1 MDQFNNT
8 ATTYN
13 GTVHFSSSDAKAVL
27 PADATLA
34 NGVGTF
40 SVMFA
45 TPGADAVTAKDTVTT
60 SISAAATT
68 TVASGAAT
76 HFVVNGLATNEIAGG
91 TLVFTVAA
99 LDQFYNSAPSY
110 NGTVHFSSSDAKAVL
125 PANATLTNGVGVFS
139 VILETA
145 GSQSV
150 TATDTLT
157 GGINGA
163 RSTLVASSIAS
174 HFFVTGLPAGV
185 TAGTAYTF
193 TVTAQDQFNN
203 TASSYTGTTIF
214 SSSDVQAILP
224 AAGTLTNGI
233 GTFTAIF
240 KTAGGQTIV
249 AEDSVAGLGVAGS
262 ATVTVNPAA
271 TTHLGVIAPAAATAG
286 KAFSFT
292 VQALDAFNNIA
303 TGYTGTVHF
312 TTSDAGAGAAV
323 AQDYTM
329 VPSDDGVH
337 VFTGAATLVS
347 AGSQILTATDAANP
361 AVTGTSGVIAV
372 GPGVLSHFIL
382 AAPASTIAG
391 NPFVMQVTAVDQF
404 NNRATNFTGTAVFS
418 SGDSQATLP
427 ASTTLTAGFGA
438 FVVDLKTAG
447 NQTLTV
453 TDFATAVN
461 NIATV
466 FVGVVALGRIAV
478 VTPAAAVA
486 GVAFNFT
493 VSAKDA
499 SGNSLPNYV
508 GTVHFTSSDHSALLP
523 NDYTFTATD
532 GGVHVFS
539 AALQTVGTQSLS
551 ATDAGTNNTFAS
563 QPVLVNAQG
572 EHFSII
578 APTTASDLS
587 SATFT
592 VEAVDASNNL
602 TAAYAGTIHFTS
614 SDAAAVL
621 PADATLSGGVGVFS
635 ATLNTPGN
643 QDVIA
648 TDTVASNVSGTS
660 NTITVA
666 PCAGDAFCRH
676 SAGHCRGR
684 ITGVRHRYG
693 PGRHQSRCHGLQGHG
708 PFRIVGQYSDS
719 AGRLHIHAHGRRRA
733 CLCCDVENG
742 CLFRRNL
749 DRDRHFSGQPYR
761 QHAGDHRLRGASGFF
776 RHHCQSDQRHRRQLG
791 KHHGDCL

>member
-1 MDQFNNT
+1 
-8 ATTYN
+8 
-13 GTVHFSSSDAKAVL
+13 
-27 PADATLA
+27 
-34 NGVGTF
+34 
-40 SVMFA
+40 
-45 TPGADAVTAKDTVTT
+45 
-60 SISAAATT
+60 
-68 TVASGAAT
+68 
-76 HFVVNGLATNEIAGG
+76 
-91 TLVFTVAA
+91 
-99 LDQFYNSAPSY
+99 
-110 NGTVHFSSSDAKAVL
+110 
-125 PANATLTNGVGVFS
+125 
-139 VILETA
+139 
-145 GSQSV
+145 
-150 TATDTLT
+150 
-157 GGINGA
+157 
-163 RSTLVASSIAS
+163 
-174 HFFVTGLPAGV
+174 
-185 TAGTAYTF
+185 
-193 TVTAQDQFNN
+193 
-203 TASSYTGTTIF
+203 
-214 SSSDVQAILP
+214 
-224 AAGTLTNGI
+224 
-233 GTFTAIF
+233 
-240 KTAGGQTIV
+240 
-249 AEDSVAGLGVAGS
+249 
-262 ATVTVNPAA
+262 
-271 TTHLGVIAPAAATAG
+271 
-286 KAFSFT
+286 
-292 VQALDAFNNIA
+292 
-303 TGYTGTVHF
+303 
-312 TTSDAGAGAAV
+312 
-323 AQDYTM
+323 
-329 VPSDDGVH
+329 
-337 VFTGAATLVS
+337 
-347 AGSQILTATDAANP
+347 
-361 AVTGTSGVIAV
+361 
-372 GPGVLSHFIL
+372 
-382 AAPASTIAG
+382 
-391 NPFVMQVTAVDQF
+391 MQVTAVDQF

-461 NIATV
+461 NSATV
-466 FVGVVALGRIAV
+466 FVGIGALGRIAV

-666 PCAGDAFCRH
+666 PAPATHFAVIAPATAAAGLLESVTVTALDATNH
-676 SAGHCRGR
+676 AATGYRG
-684 ITGVRHRYG
+684 TVHFA
-693 PGRHQSRCHGLQGHG
+693 S
-708 PFRIVGQYSDS
+708 SDNT
-719 AGRLHIHAHGRRRA
+719 ATLPADYAFHAHGRRRT